1 MAEIQKPRPKGE
13 KSPEGIK
20 KVTRNLS
27 RESVLKSGGF
37 AFLKSGLAPGCQSC
51 IFSQECEH
59 YAPEAKICRSMVEFE
74 SQLEAQIMDLPQMQE
89 IDRILVKRLCRNYGF
104 LYITDKWLAKASPF
118 LLDNN
123 QFDFQPILKTRAVY
137 ERLIIHFCSVLGLT
151 PDARSRIGLNVAQT
165 YSIAKELSEVT
176 YEDD

>member
-1 MAEIQKPRPKGE
+1 MTEIQKPTPKGQ
-13 KSPEGIK
+13 KTPEGIR
-20 KVTRNLS
+20 KVTQNLS

-51 IFSQECEH
+51 IFSHECE
-59 YAPEAKICRSMVEFE
+59 YYSPEAKICRSVLKFE
-74 SQLEAQIMDLPQMQE
+74 NELEDQIMALPQMQE
-89 IDRILVKRLCRNYGF
+89 IDRILVKRLCRNYAF

-118 LLDNN
+118 LLENN

-165 YSIAKELSEVT
+165 FSLAKELSELE
-176 YEDD
+176 YDKD

>member
-1 MAEIQKPRPKGE
+1 MAEIQKPVSMGPKTE
-13 KSPEGIK
+13 EGIK
-20 KVTRNLS
+20 KVTQNLN

-51 IFSQECEH
+51 IFSQECE
-59 YAPEAKICRSMVEFE
+59 YYSPEAKICRSVLKFE
-74 SQLEAQIMDLPQMQE
+74 NELEEQIMVLPQIQE
-89 IDRILVKRLCRNYGF
+89 IDRILVKRLCRNYAF
-104 LYITDKWLAKASPF
+104 LYITDKWLSKTSPF

-137 ERLIIHFCSVLGLT
+137 ERLVIHFCSALGLT

-165 YSIAKELSEVT
+165 YSLAKELSELE
-176 YEDD
+176 YDKD

>member
-1 MAEIQKPRPKGE
+1 MTEIQKPNCGPRTE
-13 KSPEGIK
+13 EGIR
-20 KVTRNLS
+20 KVTQNLK

-51 IFSQECEH
+51 ILSDECE
-59 YAPEAKICRSMVEFE
+59 YYSPEAKICRSVMVFE
-74 SQLEAQIMDLPQMQE
+74 SQLEEQIMCLPQIQE

-118 LLDNN
+118 LLEDYK
-123 QFDFQPILKTRAVY
+123 FDFQPILKTRAVY
-137 ERLIIHFCSVLGLT
+137 ERLIIHFCSALGLT

-165 YSIAKELSEVT
+165 YSLAKELSELE
-176 YEDD
+176 YDED